1 MSLEKQLF
9 GTLLLKSNICNFG
22 ELTDPTVV
30 AIVTKSHNVKRH
42 SEKQVLK
49 IIMADINCVMLT
61 FCSLLM
67 LI

>member
-9 GTLLLKSNICNFG
+9 GTLLFKSNFG
-22 ELTDPTVV
+22 ELTDTTVV

-49 IIMADINCVMLT
+49 IITADINCVMLT